1 MAALEVRYQEHAVL
15 LGARRSLAA
24 IVTRPLEAPRTDQ
37 PVIVILN
44 TGIVHRVGHHRM
56 YVTLA
61 RILASAGRTVVRFD
75 LSGIGD
81 SPQRTDGL
89 TPLVCALTDIKE
101 ALDSLEQLHQASQF
115 ILIGLCSG
123 ADHAVLHGRTD
134 PRVVGLA
141 LLDPTLP
148 PTARY
153 YFHYIL
159 QRLSRHRNWLSVL
172 SGRSGLIRLA
182 ARHVVHRVR
191 PQSDLQGLTL
201 QGLQLS
207 PYLAH
212 SYRVAAARRVRL
224 LSVFTSVSTR
234 HTYGKQWLDAF
245 PEVSASSAA
254 RLEFFADSDHVF
266 SADKQRTRLF
276 RVIVDWLESD

>member
-1 MAALEVRYQEHAVL
+1 
-15 LGARRSLAA
+15 
-24 IVTRPLEAPRTDQ
+24 
-37 PVIVILN
+37 
-44 TGIVHRVGHHRM
+44 VHRVGHNRM
-56 YVTLA
+56 YVTLS

-81 SPQRTDGL
+81 SPPRTDGL
-89 TPLVCALTDIKE
+89 TPVVSALTDINE
-101 ALDSLEQLHQASQF
+101 VLDSLEHLHQASQF

-153 YFHYIL
+153 YLHYIL
-159 QRLSRHRNWLSVL
+159 QRLSKPRNWLSVL
-172 SGRSGLIRLA
+172 TGRSGLIKLA
-182 ARHVVHRVR
+182 ARHVVHRIR

-212 SYRVAAARRVRL
+212 SYRAAVARRIPL

-245 PEVSASSAA
+245 PELSASSAA
-254 RLEFFADSDHVF
+254 RLELFADSDHVF
-266 SADKQRTRLF
+266 STDKERTRLF
-276 RVIVDWLESD
+276 RVIVNWLKSD